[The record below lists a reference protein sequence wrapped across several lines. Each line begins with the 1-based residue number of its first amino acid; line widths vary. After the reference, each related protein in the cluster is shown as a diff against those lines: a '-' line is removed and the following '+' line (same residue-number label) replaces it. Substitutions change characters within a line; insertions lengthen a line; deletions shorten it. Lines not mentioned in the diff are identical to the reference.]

1 MNEPQLRNYIQIL
14 LFLAFVIPAIIF
26 FLAQQR
32 TLQAIR
38 PVNRRM
44 PPGQV
49 WFQLIPIVGL
59 IWQFF
64 VIRRISDS
72 IRNELNTPIDDSIF
86 AETTI
91 PAGHRPAYNVGILY
105 SSLYC
110 TSVIPHS
117 PLLKCIIALPG
128 MVAWITYWVQL
139 SRYKKQIKERALLLN
154 S

>member
-1 MNEPQLRNYIQIL
+1 MNEPQLRTFIQLL

-44 PPGQV
+44 RPGQV
-49 WFQLIPIVGL
+49 WLQLIPIVGL
-59 IWQFF
+59 VWQFF

-72 IRNELNTPIDDSIF
+72 ISDELNTPIDDAIF

-91 PAGHRPAYNVGILY
+91 PAGHRPTYNVGILY
-105 SSLYC
+105 ASLYC
-110 TSVIPHS
+110 IFVIPFP
-117 PLLKCIIALPG
+117 PLLKSIVALPG
-128 MVAWITYWVQL
+128 TVAWIIYWVQL
-139 SRYKKQIKERALLLN
+139 SRCKKQLKERALLLN